1 MSSNTG
7 NHSSGKAGHGT
18 AGDPDQEKGTPIEV
32 HITDKRRLTSEG
44 DPLRGAD
51 DPVATADPADPPS
64 VDIDQAA
71 EVEELQMR
79 LKETEEKKTEAE
91 RQVRD
96 FAERFRHAQAQLKAE
111 TEEQRARMQ
120 RNFDQKLESAR
131 GEIIAGLLDT
141 LDNLRRAV
149 AAAEKSE
156 HGEADF
162 TALLDGVKAT
172 AGLFETRMMSMGLK
186 PVQSI
191 GEVFDPE
198 IHEAVEIVPVPAD
211 QDNRVIEE
219 YQTGYKFGEKLLR
232 PARVRVGRGK

>member
-7 NHSSGKAGHGT
+7 NHKAGE
-18 AGDPDQEKGTPIEV
+18 AGDPDQDKGTPIEV
-32 HITDKRRLTSEG
+32 HVTDKRRFTSEG
-44 DPLRGAD
+44 EPLTEAD
-51 DPVATADPADPPS
+51 DPVGIPDPQVVVADRT
-64 VDIDQAA
+64 A

-149 AAAEKSE
+149 SAAEKSE

-162 TALLDGVKAT
+162 SALLDGVKAT
-172 AGLFETRMMSMGLK
+172 ATLFESRMMSMGLK

-198 IHEAVEIVPVPAD
+198 IHEAVEIVPVSAD
-211 QDNRVIEE
+211 QDSRVIDEF
-219 YQTGYKFGEKLLR
+219 QTGYKFGERLLR
-232 PARVRVGRGK
+232 PARVRVGRGQ

>member
-7 NHSSGKAGHGT
+7 NHIAGE
-18 AGDPDQEKGTPIEV
+18 AGDPDQDKGTPIEV
-32 HITDKRRLTSEG
+32 HVTDKRRFTSEG
-44 DPLRGAD
+44 DPLTEAD
-51 DPVATADPADPPS
+51 DPVMTDPQDITADH
-64 VDIDQAA
+64 AA

-162 TALLDGVKAT
+162 AALMGGVKAT
-172 AGLFETRMMSMGLK
+172 AGLFESRMMSMGLK